1 MDVYTYQYYYNSV
14 LSKLDI
20 TYVVERKF
28 DMDNYYYGMSFFRMD
43 DKNQATPEEW
53 RTCLEEYIHYNY
65 HFRDKMERHY
75 RNTVFDLVNFIFIF
89 VTLMI
94 LNGKIDWKSRR
105 IILKYLIPITVV
117 SERIATPYENLQSW

>member
-43 DKNQATPEEW
+43 NSNQATRRVENVFGG
-53 RTCLEEYIHYNY
+53 IH
-65 HFRDKMERHY
+65 
-75 RNTVFDLVNFIFIF
+75 
-89 VTLMI
+89 
-94 LNGKIDWKSRR
+94 
-105 IILKYLIPITVV
+105 P
-117 SERIATPYENLQSW
+117 LQLPL